1 MHKSH
6 GTGTTQKLSESEGY
20 GQPLPF
26 ADMLGV
32 ERIINNEGRALI
44 VLTIRPEHRNSWNA
58 THGGVIM
65 TLLDNVMSLATRLH
79 SSYAP
84 STYMTLD
91 MSVKFVKAGMGNRLV
106 AEGKVLGGRTT
117 LFCEGEV
124 RDEEGALVAKGLGTL
139 RQLRKKQP

>member
-1 MHKSH
+1 MHRSH
-6 GTGTTQKLSESEGY
+6 SAGTTQKLSESEGY

-44 VLTIRPEHRNSWNA
+44 ALTIRPEHRNSWNG

-65 TLLDNVMSLATRLH
+65 TLLDNVMSLATRVH
-79 SSYAP
+79 SNYAP
-84 STYMTLD
+84 TNYMTLD
-91 MSVKFVKAGMGNRLV
+91 MSVKFIKAGLGDRLV
-106 AEGKVLGGRTT
+106 AEGKVIGGRTT
-117 LFCEGEV
+117 LFCEAEV
-124 RDEEGALVAKGLGTL
+124 RDEEGALVAKSLGTL

>member
-1 MHKSH
+1 MHRLH
-6 GTGTTQKLSESEGY
+6 GAGTTQELSESQGY

-26 ADMLGV
+26 IDMLGV

-44 VLTIRPEHRNSWNA
+44 ALPIRPEHRNGWKA
-58 THGGVIM
+58 AHGGVIM

-79 SSYAP
+79 SNYAP
-84 STYMTLD
+84 GSYMTLD

-106 AEGKVLGGRTT
+106 AEGKVIGGKTT